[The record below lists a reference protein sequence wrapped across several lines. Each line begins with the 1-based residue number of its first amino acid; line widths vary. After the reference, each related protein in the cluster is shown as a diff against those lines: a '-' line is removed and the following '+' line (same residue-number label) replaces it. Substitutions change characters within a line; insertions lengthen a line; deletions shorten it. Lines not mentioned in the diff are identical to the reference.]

1 MEKDKYNKLFLFMG
15 VSTLTIIVMLTASF
29 ASMTNQIE
37 KLQNRIEYQAA
48 VIQQQT
54 LQIDSLRNEIYEVRT
69 ILDPHCYEENK

>member
-1 MEKDKYNKLFLFMG
+1 MEKDKYSKLFLFMG

>member
-1 MEKDKYNKLFLFMG
+1 MEKDKYSKLFLFMG

-37 KLQNRIEYQAA
+37 KLQNRVEYQAA